1 MTTSL
6 RGQVPLADN
15 WQQKPEYKAD
25 VEQANRQVGFVNV
38 LSGLQNGFRGTPIG
52 AALSAGKTDFENHKL
67 NAMLDLVHHANPEH
81 LETASKVLWDARTA
95 IHDAATDLETHLKGV
110 DWEGEGA
117 GQFRS
122 WTDGLIAWT
131 KGLATFADVAATEIS
146 TAATGLASVRSSM
159 PAERDP
165 RPADEQ
171 KRPTELPKSKQVD
184 SDPDYATALKVEKNR
199 QEAINQM
206 NRLASFYSVSA
217 TALGMALETDPK
229 PYTPIPDVGVPRP
242 AAHELP
248 RRSGSSTPSSL
259 GEGAVGSHGIA
270 AGGHAEPTPSS
281 GTGTGGHVPPLK
293 EAHEPSTPSG
303 HEVGTEINTTTTLPP
318 QAPATP
324 PSSPMPTVPTA
335 AGGGGQTPPLPTGP
349 MAPPIV
355 PATGR
360 TPGYGPSGRLPI
372 SGQGRTGSSGT
383 ASGRVPQVP
392 TGQPG
397 RPGAGGRVPQGP
409 VGQAGRSVAGGRVP
423 QSPMGQP
430 AHATG
435 RATPAGQ
442 SGARG
447 PVQSGR
453 APVGRPVTGGTP
465 RTTNTP
471 GGRTGVTGPTGTPRN
486 GVVGGK
492 PVTGRG
498 SGGTPNPRVPRGMV
512 VGAEE
517 PASST
522 PTKGALGQRGVV
534 GAPTAK
540 VEPGAGQ
547 AVLRSASNPE
557 GVIGEPRNT
566 AGSPLNG
573 SEAGS
578 KGLGRGAV
586 GGRAGGVA
594 ETHQQRPSQQR
605 RDVPQKSD

>member
-1 MTTSL
+1 MT
-6 RGQVPLADN
+6 DN
-15 WQQKPEYKAD
+15 WQQQPEYKAD
-25 VEQANRQVGFVNV
+25 VEQANRQVGFVNT
-38 LSGLQNGFRGTPIG
+38 LSRLQNGFRGTPIG
-52 AALSAGKTDFENHKL
+52 AALSVGRTDFEGHNL

-81 LETASKVLWDARTA
+81 LETASKALWDARTA
-95 IHDAATDLETHLKGV
+95 IHEAATDLETHLKGV

-117 GQFRS
+117 EQFRS
-122 WTDGLIAWT
+122 WTDGLITWT

-171 KRPTELPKSKQVD
+171 KLPTELPKAKQVD
-184 SDPDYATALKVEKNR
+184 SNPDYATAVKVEKNR

-217 TALGMALETDPK
+217 MALGMALETDPK
-229 PYTPIPDVGVPRP
+229 PYTPIPDVGVPQPSGWRKDP
-242 AAHELP
+242 VPHGTGA
-248 RRSGSSTPSSL
+248 SGSATVRES
-259 GEGAVGSHGIA
+259 VGRSHGSTSA
-270 AGGHAEPTPSS
+270 GHAGVATSS
-281 GTGTGGHVPPLK
+281 GTGVGGGHVPPLK
-293 EAHEPSTPSG
+293 EVHEPSVPSG
-303 HEVGTEINTTTTLPP
+303 HEVGTEINTTTTLPT
-318 QAPATP
+318 QTPATP
-324 PSSPMPTVPTA
+324 PSSPTPTLPTTS
-335 AGGGGQTPPLPTGP
+335 GGGPLPPLPTGP
-349 MAPPIV
+349 MAPPVV
-355 PATGR
+355 PTTGR
-360 TPGYGPSGRLPI
+360 TPGYGPSGRLPT
-372 SGQGRTGSSGT
+372 SAQGRTGPSGT

-397 RPGAGGRVPQGP
+397 R
-409 VGQAGRSVAGGRVP
+409 SVAGGRVP
-423 QSPMGQP
+423 QSSIGQAGRSAAGGRVPQGPTGQP
-430 AHATG
+430 ARATG

-442 SGARG
+442 PGARG

-453 APVGRPVTGGTP
+453 AQVGRPVTGGTP

-471 GGRTGVTGPTGTPRN
+471 GGRTGVTGPPGQARN

-498 SGGTPNPRVPRGMV
+498 SGGTANPRVPRGMV

-522 PTKGALGQRGVV
+522 PTKGGLGQRGVV

-540 VEPGAGQ
+540 AEPGAGQ

-557 GVIGEPRNT
+557 GVIGAPRNT
-566 AGSPLNG
+566 GGSPLNG

-578 KGLGRGAV
+578 KGLGRGTV
-586 GGRAGGVA
+586 GGRAGGAA
-594 ETHQQRPSQQR
+594 ETHRQRPSQQR
-605 RDVPQKSD
+605 RDVPEKSD

>member
-1 MTTSL
+1 M
-6 RGQVPLADN
+6 ADN

-25 VEQANRQVGFVNV
+25 VEQANRQVGFVNT
-38 LSGLQNGFRGTPIG
+38 LSRLQNGFRGTPIG

-117 GQFRS
+117 ERFRS

-171 KRPTELPKSKQVD
+171 KRPTDLPKSKQVD
-184 SDPDYATALKVEKNR
+184 SDPDYATAVKVEKNR

-217 TALGMALETDPK
+217 TALGVALETDPK
-229 PYTPIPDVGVPRP
+229 PYTPIPDVGVPKPTWRSEDRVP
-242 AAHELP
+242 HGAAPGNSVTARE
-248 RRSGSSTPSSL
+248 S
-259 GEGAVGSHGIA
+259 VGRSHGSA
-270 AGGHAEPTPSS
+270 AEAHAGTATSN
-281 GTGTGGHVPPLK
+281 GTGVGGHVPPLK
-293 EAHEPSTPSG
+293 EVHEPSAPSG

-324 PSSPMPTVPTA
+324 PSSPAPTLPTTS
-335 AGGGGQTPPLPTGP
+335 GGGQTPPLLTGP
-349 MAPPIV
+349 MAPPV
-355 PATGR
+355 TPTTSR

-372 SGQGRTGSSGT
+372 SAQGRTGPSG
-383 ASGRVPQVP
+383 AGSGRVPQGP
-392 TGQPG
+392 TGQSG
-397 RPGAGGRVPQGP
+397 RPVTGGRVPQGP
-409 VGQAGRSVAGGRVP
+409 IGQAARPGAGGRAP
-423 QSPMGQP
+423 QGPMGQS
-430 AHATG
+430 ARAMG

-442 SGARG
+442 PGARG

-453 APVGRPVTGGTP
+453 SPVGRPVTGGTP

-471 GGRTGVTGPTGTPRN
+471 GGRTGATGPTGPTRN

-492 PVTGRG
+492 PVTGR
-498 SGGTPNPRVPRGMV
+498 SSAGTSNPNLRVPRGMV

-517 PASST
+517 PVSST
-522 PTKGALGQRGVV
+522 PTKGILGQRGVV

-540 VEPGAGQ
+540 AEPGAGQ

-557 GVIGEPRNT
+557 GVIGAPRNT

-573 SEAGS
+573 SGGGS

-586 GGRAGGVA
+586 GGRPGQAA
-594 ETHQQRPSQQR
+594 ETQQQRPSQQR

>member
-15 WQQKPEYKAD
+15 WQQKPEYKTD
-25 VEQANRQVGFVNV
+25 VEQANRQVGFVNA
-38 LSGLQNGFRGTPIG
+38 LSRLQNGFRGTPIG
-52 AALSAGKTDFENHKL
+52 AALSAGRTDFENHKL

-117 GQFRS
+117 EQFRS

-159 PAERDP
+159 PKERDP

-171 KRPTELPKSKQVD
+171 KLPTELPKAKQVE
-184 SDPDYATALKVEKNR
+184 SNPDYATALKVEKNR

-229 PYTPIPDVGVPRP
+229 PYTPIPDVGVPKP
-242 AAHELP
+242 AGREWP
-248 RRSGSSTPSSL
+248 RHSGPTAPASL
-259 GEGAVGSHGIA
+259 GGGAARSHGSTTGSHI
-270 AGGHAEPTPSS
+270 EPVTSG
-281 GTGTGGHVPPLK
+281 GTGGSGHVPPLR
-293 EAHEPSTPSG
+293 EVHEPSTSSG
-303 HEVGTEINTTTTLPP
+303 RDVGTEINTTTTLPP

-324 PSSPMPTVPTA
+324 PNSPTPTLPTTS
-335 AGGGGQTPPLPTGP
+335 GGGQTPPLPTGP
-349 MAPPIV
+349 MAPPIT
-355 PATGR
+355 PTAGR
-360 TPGYGPSGRLPI
+360 VPGYGPSGRLPI
-372 SGQGRTGSSGT
+372 SAQGRTGPSGT
-383 ASGRVPQVP
+383 GS
-392 TGQPG
+392 
-397 RPGAGGRVPQGP
+397 GRVPQGP
-409 VGQAGRSVAGGRVP
+409 VGQQGRAVPGARGLQGPMGQGRPAAGGRVP
-423 QSPMGQP
+423 QGPTGQ
-430 AHATG
+430 AARATG
-435 RATPAGQ
+435 RATPTGQ
-442 SGARG
+442 PGTRG
-447 PVQSGR
+447 SIQSGR
-453 APVGRPVTGGTP
+453 SPVGRSVTGGTP
-465 RTTNTP
+465 RATNTP
-471 GGRTGVTGPTGTPRN
+471 GERTGVTGPTGSARN

-498 SGGTPNPRVPRGMV
+498 SGGTANPRVPRGMV

-517 PASST
+517 PVSST
-522 PTKGALGQRGVV
+522 PTKGTLGQRGVV
-534 GAPTAK
+534 GAPAAK
-540 VEPGAGQ
+540 AEPGAGQ

-557 GVIGEPRNT
+557 GVIGAPRSA

-573 SEAGS
+573 SQ
-578 KGLGRGAV
+578 GLGRGAV
-586 GGRAGGVA
+586 GGRAGGAA
-594 ETHQQRPSQQR
+594 EMHQQRPSQKR